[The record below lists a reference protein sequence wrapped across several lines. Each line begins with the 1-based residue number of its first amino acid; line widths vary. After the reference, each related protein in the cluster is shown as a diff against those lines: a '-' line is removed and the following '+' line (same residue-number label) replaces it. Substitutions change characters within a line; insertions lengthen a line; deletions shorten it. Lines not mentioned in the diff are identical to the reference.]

1 MYVYVLCILCTA
13 GRFEDQQLSLTS
25 KKPLKSTLDEKIL
38 PSGGAMDTPRR
49 PKCPLF
55 DTFTVSGCGAA
66 YILCP
71 DLSSRS
77 APRLAFLRVEVEHQQ
92 IVSSSPSPSPSPGV
106 AAAPTPRRKGPT
118 LSGWLEMSTAACLE
132 CLPRAWYDRHLL
144 NSRFYCVKVCSF
156 VCVEN
161 VSCFHEHEL
170 HVCIYACICMYV
182 FNVRRHFLL
191 RNFVYVRMYSFT

>member
-25 KKPLKSTLDEKIL
+25 KKPLKSTLDGKIL

-66 YILCP
+66 YSLCP

-92 IVSSSPSPSPSPGV
+92 IVSSSPSPSPGV
-106 AAAPTPRRKGPT
+106 AAAPTPRGKGPT
-118 LSGWLEMSTAACLE
+118 PTLTPTNTFICSGWLEMSTEACLE

-156 VCVEN
+156 LCVEN

-170 HVCIYACICMYV
+170 HVCMYVCMY
-182 FNVRRHFLL
+182 L
-191 RNFVYVRMYSFT
+191 YVRI